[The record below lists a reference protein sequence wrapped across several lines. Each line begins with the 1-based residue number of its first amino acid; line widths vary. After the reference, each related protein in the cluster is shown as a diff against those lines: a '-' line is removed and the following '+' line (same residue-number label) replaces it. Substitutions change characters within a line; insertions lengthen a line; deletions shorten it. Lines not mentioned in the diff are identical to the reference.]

1 MGLENEVEHFLDEVE
16 KIFEE
21 TGVPCFLYCLFG
33 CCICAICARVHCS
46 QRRISRI
53 QDLVNDFN
61 ANNLEKG
68 IFFDDFNNFDDFWGA
83 FYIRMDVVKRKE
95 FCAKNGITFIMPE
108 TLTEMTEIIPH
119 TLRKIWSI
127 KEDYG
132 GGGRNYGSGGRM
144 YGGGGRNYGGG
155 GRNYGGGGRNYGGG
169 GPGDGGGDCGG
180 GGGGGGG
187 DCGGGGE

>member
-1 MGLENEVEHFLDEVE
+1 MGLEKEVEHFLDEVE

-33 CCICAICARVHCS
+33 CCICAMCARKNCLH
-46 QRRISRI
+46 RRISRI

-61 ANNLEKG
+61 ANHLEKG
-68 IFFDDFNNFDDFWGA
+68 IFFDDFDNFDNFWGA

-95 FCAKNGITFIMPE
+95 FCAKNGITFTMPE
-108 TLTEMTEIIPH
+108 TWTEIIPH
-119 TLRKIWSI
+119 TLRKIIYSAQH
-127 KEDYG
+127 YGRFGRCGSG
-132 GGGRNYGSGGRM
+132 GGGSNF
-144 YGGGGRNYGGG
+144 
-155 GRNYGGGGRNYGGG
+155 GGG
-169 GPGDGGGDCGG
+169 GPGGDCGG